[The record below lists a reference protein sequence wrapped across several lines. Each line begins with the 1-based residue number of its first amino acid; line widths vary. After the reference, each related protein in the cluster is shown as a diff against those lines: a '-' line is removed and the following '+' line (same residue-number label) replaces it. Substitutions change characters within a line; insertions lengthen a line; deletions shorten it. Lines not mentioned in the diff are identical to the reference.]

1 MIKRFQNLNIGTKLQ
16 IPIFLVLLVV
26 LGVSIQFLQSYSKKN
41 SMKMIEKEGITIAT
55 STIDSLNM
63 MMLTG
68 SISDPASRELYYKKA
83 SLQDGVKKFYAF
95 RTHSL
100 NEQYPTTLKSESV
113 RDKLDQKSID
123 TKGVVIDIDEENT
136 KNLRVTLPFIA
147 QKNYKDTNCLMCHNV
162 AEETVLG
169 GATVYIDIS
178 KELEQIENETLTMWV
193 GTILLLI
200 VLQLIISFLM
210 KFFLRNQVDTIV
222 DLLASMKKDFSKR
235 LPVNYDDEIG
245 KISTYVNEFL
255 ADSANFIRDTKQAVV
270 NNQDVA
276 QKMNLMTIDQ
286 KDEITKGCNL
296 LNIMMDNT
304 HIITNIMK
312 ESNSIN
318 QESVECI
325 GKADIALHKA
335 TSQITTMLE
344 SIHHNVEKSG
354 QTVNDIDQLKSSIL
368 DVQSVLNVI
377 SEIANQTNLLALN
390 AAIEAARAGE
400 HGRGFAVVADE
411 VRKLAERTQ
420 KSVIESDSSFK
431 LLEEN
436 LNSTVEN
443 IKEQSDSLED
453 LGNSSD
459 EVKSMIMD
467 VTEKLKKTK
476 ELTDKLFEKNN
487 NITKDINN
495 ILQHTSDVQ
504 CVAGESSKTIDE
516 LLELA
521 NILTQ
526 DANAL
531 TEEIQKFK
539 V

>member
-162 AEETVLG
+162 AEGTVLG
-169 GATVYIDIS
+169 LCGLV
-178 KELEQIENETLTMWV
+178 Q
-193 GTILLLI
+193 LLLI

-255 ADSANFIRDTKQAVV
+255 TDSASFIRDTKQAVV

>member
-1 MIKRFQNLNIGTKLQ
+1 MMNYFHNLNIGTKLQ
-16 IPIFLVLLVV
+16 IPIFFVLLVI
-26 LGVSIQFLQSYSKKN
+26 LGLSIQWLQAYNKEN
-41 SMKMIEKEGITIAT
+41 AMKMIEKEGITIAK

-68 SISDPASRELYYKKA
+68 SISDPDSRTLYYKKA

-95 RTHSL
+95 RTHTL
-100 NEQYPTTLKSESV
+100 NEQYPTTLTTENI
-113 RDKLDQKSID
+113 RDALDQKSID
-123 TKGVVIDIDEENT
+123 TKEAVIDIDEDNS

-147 QKNYKDTNCLMCHNV
+147 QENYKDTNCLMCHSV
-162 AEETVLG
+162 EKGTVLG

-178 KELEQIENETLTMWV
+178 EELGQIRTETITMWI

-200 VLQLIISFLM
+200 VLQFIIYFLM

-222 DLLASMKKDFSKR
+222 NMLANMKRDFSKR
-235 LPVNYDDEIG
+235 LPVKYDDEIG
-245 KISTYVNEFL
+245 KISTYINEFL
-255 ADSANFIRDTKQAVV
+255 ADSANFIRDTKHAVV

-276 QKMNLMTIDQ
+276 QKINIMTIDQ
-286 KDEITKGCNL
+286 KEEITKGCDL
-296 LNIMMDNT
+296 LNIMMENT
-304 HIITNIMK
+304 HVITTIMK
-312 ESNSIN
+312 DSNSIN
-318 QESVECI
+318 QESVDCI
-325 GKADIALHKA
+325 SEADSALDNA
-335 TSQITTMLE
+335 ANQITTMLE
-344 SIHHNVEKSG
+344 SIHHNVEKSA
-354 QTVNDIDQLKSSIL
+354 QTVLDIDQLKASIL

-377 SEIANQTNLLALN
+377 SEIASQTNLLALN

-443 IKEQSDSLED
+443 IKEQSESLED
-453 LGNSSD
+453 LGSSSD
-459 EVKSMIMD
+459 EVKSMIVE
-467 VTEKLKKTK
+467 VTSKLNMTK

-487 NITKDINN
+487 DITKDIDN
-495 ILQHTSDVQ
+495 ILKHTTDVQ

-521 NILTQ
+521 NILTN
-526 DANAL
+526 DADAL